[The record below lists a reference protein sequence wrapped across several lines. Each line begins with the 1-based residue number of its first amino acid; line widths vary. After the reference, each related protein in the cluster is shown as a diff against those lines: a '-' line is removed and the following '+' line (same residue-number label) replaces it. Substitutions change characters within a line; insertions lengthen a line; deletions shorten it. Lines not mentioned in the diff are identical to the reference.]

1 MASLPALILAASLAA
16 APAAFAQAPAAP
28 PPAAEAIPT
37 GPRAP
42 NPAPPPAA
50 AAPAAAAPAAPAA
63 GLPPPAILGQAP
75 PPPVATKSVVP
86 EPVAAR
92 PLAAPDAFST
102 PARDT
107 GLPATLWR
115 GTSLQVVRNV
125 LPELAEHPLSPAA
138 AALARR
144 VLGTGAQGP
153 AGAGQDPVFVAGR
166 AAALMTQGDPKGAG
180 AILARA
186 PGLDRDPELA
196 RVAAESALLAAD
208 DARACAIEEG
218 LATGRTDIYWL
229 RLRTYCQALA
239 GKTTEAQLTF
249 DLANSQAKD
258 AVFARLMAAKLS
270 GTKPG
275 AASLRNGLDYA
286 LSRSLGLDLAQAKPS
301 AAVAAALS
309 AADPVDPVFDPTS
322 LPADVAD
329 FGAAIASGKKVDF
342 LPLPE
347 GPTSPRNEAG
357 LLLMAAYQGWPPAT
371 GLPTTREGRAPV
383 LRDLALDA
391 AAVQKRMGETAL
403 LVLWNCADAG
413 PKGLALADRAR
424 IVWALRNV
432 GLDADARNFAL
443 EGLAELK

>member
-1 MASLPALILAASLAA
+1 MPRVSALILAASLATA
-16 APAAFAQAPAAP
+16 SAAFAQVPPGP
-28 PPAAEAIPT
+28 PPASEAIPT

-42 NPAPPPAA
+42 APAPPAA
-50 AAPAAAAPAAPAA
+50 AAAPTAAQPA
-63 GLPPPAILGQAP
+63 PAILGQAP
-75 PPPVATKSVVP
+75 PPPIATRSVVP

-102 PARDT
+102 PARET

-115 GTSLQVVRNV
+115 GTSLDVVRIV
-125 LPELAEHPLSPAA
+125 LPELAEHPLPPAA

-153 AGAGQDPVFVAGR
+153 AGAGQDPALLAGR

-186 PGLDRDPELA
+186 PGLDRDPKLA
-196 RVAAESALLAAD
+196 EVAAESALLASD
-208 DARACAIEEG
+208 DARACAVEEG

-229 RLRTYCQALA
+229 RLRAYCQAVA

-258 AVFARLMAAKLS
+258 TVFARLMAAKLS
-270 GTKPG
+270 GAKAG
-275 AASLRNGLDYA
+275 SASLRNGLDYA

-301 AAVAAALS
+301 PEVAAALS
-309 AADPVDPVFDPTS
+309 AVDPVDPAIDPAT
-322 LPADVAD
+322 LPADVAE
-329 FGAAIASGKKVDF
+329 FAAAIADGKKVDF
-342 LPLPE
+342 LPRPE
-347 GPTSPRNEAG
+347 GPTSPGNEAG
-357 LLLMAAYQGWPPAT
+357 LLLMAAYQGWPPAV
-371 GLPTTREGRAPV
+371 GLPATREGRAPV

-391 AAVQKRMGETAL
+391 AAVRKRMGETAL
-403 LVLWNCADAG
+403 LALWNCADAG

-424 IVWALRNV
+424 IVWALRQV
-432 GLDADARNFAL
+432 GLETDARNFAL
-443 EGLAELK
+443 EGLAALK